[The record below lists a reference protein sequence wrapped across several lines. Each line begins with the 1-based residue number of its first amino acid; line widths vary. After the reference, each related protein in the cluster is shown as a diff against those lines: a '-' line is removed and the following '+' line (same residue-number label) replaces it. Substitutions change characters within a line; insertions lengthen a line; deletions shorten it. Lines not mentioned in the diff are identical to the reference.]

1 MTKGTNQKLKML
13 YLKQIF
19 EEETDDQHS
28 LTLQNITERLNSLG
42 VNADRKT
49 LYQDFKELKRY
60 GMDII
65 AMQEGRTWNYHLG
78 SRDFELPEVKLLVDS
93 VQASKFI
100 NEHKSDTLIRKL
112 EKLVSHYEGQ
122 ELQRQVYIFGRI
134 KTSNKRTY
142 LTIDTIF
149 KAINENYQIQFHYCK
164 WNIHKELEKRRD
176 GSSYTVSPWCLVWDN
191 ENYYLL
197 GYDAL
202 DKKLKH
208 YRVDKMMD
216 ISILRTRRL
225 GRDAYRRIDMPEYTQ
240 YHFGKKIPVTPV
252 DDDHVAVTITAA
264 VSRQFLGWIFALGP
278 GVKITSPQSVVLAMR
293 REGERI
299 ADAYTAKQQEPKE

>member
-100 NEHKSDTLIRKL
+100 NEYKSDTLIRKL

-134 KTSNKRTY
+134 KTS
-142 LTIDTIF
+142 DW
-149 KAINENYQIQFHYCK
+149 AE
-164 WNIHKELEKRRD
+164 
-176 GSSYTVSPWCLVWDN
+176 
-191 ENYYLL
+191 
-197 GYDAL
+197 
-202 DKKLKH
+202 
-208 YRVDKMMD
+208 
-216 ISILRTRRL
+216 
-225 GRDAYRRIDMPEYTQ
+225 MP
-240 YHFGKKIPVTPV
+240 
-252 DDDHVAVTITAA
+252 TAA
-264 VSRQFLGWIFALGP
+264 SICRSTHSIILECMTGMW
-278 GVKITSPQSVVLAMR
+278 KMSPLNSKM
-293 REGERI
+293 I
-299 ADAYTAKQQEPKE
+299 

>member
-100 NEHKSDTLIRKL
+100 NVMCTPKT
-112 EKLVSHYEGQ
+112 
-122 ELQRQVYIFGRI
+122 GRI
-134 KTSNKRTY
+134 
-142 LTIDTIF
+142 
-149 KAINENYQIQFHYCK
+149 
-164 WNIHKELEKRRD
+164 
-176 GSSYTVSPWCLVWDN
+176 
-191 ENYYLL
+191 
-197 GYDAL
+197 
-202 DKKLKH
+202 
-208 YRVDKMMD
+208 
-216 ISILRTRRL
+216 
-225 GRDAYRRIDMPEYTQ
+225 
-240 YHFGKKIPVTPV
+240 
-252 DDDHVAVTITAA
+252 
-264 VSRQFLGWIFALGP
+264 
-278 GVKITSPQSVVLAMR
+278 
-293 REGERI
+293 
-299 ADAYTAKQQEPKE
+299 

>member
-134 KTSNKRTY
+134 KTSNRRTY

-216 ISILRTRRL
+216 ISILRTR
-225 GRDAYRRIDMPEYTQ
+225 
-240 YHFGKKIPVTPV
+240 
-252 DDDHVAVTITAA
+252 
-264 VSRQFLGWIFALGP
+264 
-278 GVKITSPQSVVLAMR
+278 
-293 REGERI
+293 
-299 ADAYTAKQQEPKE
+299 

>member
-1 MTKGTNQKLKML
+1 
-13 YLKQIF
+13 
-19 EEETDDQHS
+19 
-28 LTLQNITERLNSLG
+28 
-42 VNADRKT
+42 
-49 LYQDFKELKRY
+49 
-60 GMDII
+60 MDII

-149 KAINENYQIQFHYCK
+149 KAINEITRFSSTTANGTSTRNWK
-164 WNIHKELEKRRD
+164 NSRD

-202 DKKLKH
+202 VKSSST
-208 YRVDKMMD
+208 
-216 ISILRTRRL
+216 IAWTR
-225 GRDAYRRIDMPEYTQ
+225 
-240 YHFGKKIPVTPV
+240 
-252 DDDHVAVTITAA
+252 
-264 VSRQFLGWIFALGP
+264 
-278 GVKITSPQSVVLAMR
+278 
-293 REGERI
+293 
-299 ADAYTAKQQEPKE
+299 

>member
-1 MTKGTNQKLKML
+1 M
-13 YLKQIF
+13 
-19 EEETDDQHS
+19 
-28 LTLQNITERLNSLG
+28 
-42 VNADRKT
+42 
-49 LYQDFKELKRY
+49 
-60 GMDII
+60 
-65 AMQEGRTWNYHLG
+65 
-78 SRDFELPEVKLLVDS
+78 
-93 VQASKFI
+93 QASKFI

-240 YHFGKKIPVTPV
+240 YHFGMYDGDVENVTVELENDLIGVFIDRFGKKIPVTPV

>member
-1 MTKGTNQKLKML
+1 MPTARRCIRTSRNSNATAWTSSPCRKAARGT
-13 YLKQIF
+13 IIW
-19 EEETDDQHS
+19 EAV
-28 LTLQNITERLNSLG
+28 ILNY
-42 VNADRKT
+42 RKSSSSSIPCRHPNSST
-49 LYQDFKELKRY
+49 STN
-60 GMDII
+60 
-65 AMQEGRTWNYHLG
+65 RTPL
-78 SRDFELPEVKLLVDS
+78 S
-93 VQASKFI
+93 AS
-100 NEHKSDTLIRKL
+100 S

-202 DKKLKH
+202 DKSSST
-208 YRVDKMMD
+208 
-216 ISILRTRRL
+216 IAWTR
-225 GRDAYRRIDMPEYTQ
+225 
-240 YHFGKKIPVTPV
+240 
-252 DDDHVAVTITAA
+252 
-264 VSRQFLGWIFALGP
+264 
-278 GVKITSPQSVVLAMR
+278 
-293 REGERI
+293 
-299 ADAYTAKQQEPKE
+299 